1 MVRLEEVTII
11 RAPIG
16 RCFDLSRSIELHM
29 RSTVRTGEVA
39 VAGVTSGL
47 IGLGAEVTWRA
58 RHFGVTQ
65 TMTVRI
71 TAFDSPH
78 HFQDRMV
85 RGAFRFF
92 KHDHWFVERDGMTE
106 MRDVLR
112 FAAPFWILGVLVEPL
127 LRGYLR
133 RFLRERNSVIR
144 EMAEGDGWRD
154 FLAGR

>member
-1 MVRLEEVTII
+1 MVTLEEVTII

-71 TAFDSPH
+71 KDFDSPH